1 MANDNLLFKLKIN
14 DWADSVMEAIP
25 EIIDDALDNAARDIV
40 KLSPVDTGRFRGNW
54 QATGNSPSLISL
66 NNYDKD
72 GADTI
77 KSLRRQIHALAR
89 DKATHTIY
97 ITNALTYSVPLEF
110 GYSGQAPNGVLGIVT
125 KRLGF
130 YFNDAIRKKSN
141 AL

>member
-1 MANDNLLFKLKIN
+1 MANENLLFKLKID
-14 DWADSVMEAIP
+14 DWIDSVSEALP
-25 EIIDDALDNAARDIV
+25 QIIDEALNNAARDIV
-40 KLSPVDTGRFRGNW
+40 NLSPVDTGRFKGNW
-54 QATGNSPSLISL
+54 QATGNNPSLISL

-77 KSLRRQIHALAR
+77 NSLRRQINALAR
-89 DKATHTIY
+89 DRATSTIY

-110 GYSGQAPNGVLGIVT
+110 GYSGQAPNGILGIVS

-130 YFNDAIRKKSN
+130 YFNDAIRKVGN